1 MSNFNKFKKQKTTDL
16 KSEDDLFLNSLL
28 TISIDEIQERLNKV
42 EVEQNKLDKVYQ
54 SKIENRD
61 LDFIENLYL
70 ENNLKYNEIWC
81 EYLIKQLNDVR
92 AKNYADLFDSDDSD
106 NLNDLYI
113 EDMEKEEEESM
124 QNYERLIGKL
134 KNRFSEDTNEY
145 VDLNDLNQYKET
157 INNDSE
163 ECLEEMS
170 ESQNDGEEIEEE
182 LENEELQEFIMTK
195 NMEEESYN
203 QSIERIKQT
212 MNDENTEN
220 YKIGMESLYQ
230 MLEKIIMKHEK
241 YHIISQEWE
250 KYYKKIHE
258 NNKDNL
264 IILSIKYDFFRDNFK

>member
-28 TISIDEIQERLNKV
+28 SISIDEIQERLNKV
-42 EVEQNKLDKVYQ
+42 EAEQHDLEKVYQ

-145 VDLNDLNQYKET
+145 VDLNDLNQYKEN
-157 INNDSE
+157 INKDSE
-163 ECLEEMS
+163 EYLNEMS
-170 ESQNDGEEIEEE
+170 ESEDDGEEIEEE

-250 KYYKKIHE
+250 KY
-258 NNKDNL
+258 NNINREM
-264 IILSIKYDFFRDNFK
+264 KYDFFREKLKN